1 MKSVAYSSVFLW
13 AVTSMLLSGCSSE
26 SNQPHSL
33 KQQHRQ
39 APTDTGL
46 KIDYIDNEVSL
57 LNFDLSEE
65 FTLTPI
71 KTYSL

>member
-13 AVTSMLLSGCSSE
+13 AVTGMLLSGCSAE
-26 SNQPHSL
+26 SNQPHAL

-39 APTDTGL
+39 LPAEAVL
-46 KIDYIDNEVSL
+46 KVDYIDNEASL
-57 LNFDLSEE
+57 LNFDLNEE
-65 FTLTPI
+65 FIHTPI